1 MSGLVRH
8 RRRKSISK
16 YLFLLYGLIALEH
29 VVNESE
35 LKSKY
40 EKAISSILN
49 ITGCFFSLWAIY
61 DLFAK
66 IKLIIINDQPKCC
79 FNCIVSMKI
88 LQRCCESLATT
99 FLMQTQMTVSIS

>member
-49 ITGCFFSLWAIY
+49 ITGCFFSL
-61 DLFAK
+61 
-66 IKLIIINDQPKCC
+66 
-79 FNCIVSMKI
+79 
-88 LQRCCESLATT
+88 
-99 FLMQTQMTVSIS
+99 